1 MPAARKLLT
10 WCALLA
16 LTVLPV
22 ATGLVHHLRSGW
34 YPESDDA
41 TIVLLSGDTFST
53 DPPLVG
59 MISTGG
65 AHLDDPELHHPGPLE
80 LYLLAPLTTFGPG
93 PATGAL
99 VTAAL
104 VAVGSV
110 AALAWAL
117 HALGGRALAA
127 AGLGAAALVLWGM
140 GGDAPV
146 SVWNPYVVVLPFAAF
161 LACATAAAAGRSW
174 SLVGV
179 VVTGSLVAQ
188 THLSYVGLVGAVT
201 AWVLAAAIW
210 RATRARPA
218 DLRPHWWALGVGVV
232 LWVPPVV
239 DQLRGDPG
247 NLGQIWRALTGGGDG
262 EVVGTDGLAELA
274 RVVGV
279 PLAGLRPNGDLVRV
293 LPDAGPL
300 DLVLLA
306 VPWLVLGGLAV
317 LAKRRAP
324 DLLAVV
330 ATLAVALAAAVV
342 TARRVPLS
350 DGVLYQ
356 YYGLWMWPL
365 AGVFWLLTAWAAWR
379 LLPPRARSRAR
390 DALAPVATRPRGPVL
405 VAGALLG
412 LAVLPRPGA
421 WEPWAVQRRIAGDLA
436 AAVEARP
443 TASPV
448 VVRFRGATPYL
459 STGSA
464 VVLARS
470 QRSADVLV
478 DPGAPTPVF
487 PWRESRRYRGQTG
500 LHELWVLSGPDQPA
514 PDGAVVVAQ
523 TATLTP
529 AERADLHRR
538 RADAEATV
546 AADGAEPGPRRASTD
561 AERRLVGDATAD
573 PLTALADG
581 TLADLAVRGLVTV
594 PGLSADDLYT
604 LQRLSVLEAEVQV
617 VVYLVRG

>member
-1 MPAARKLLT
+1 VPAARKLLT

-22 ATGLVHHLRSGW
+22 VTGLVHQQRSGW

-65 AHLDDPELHHPGPLE
+65 AHLDDPELHHPGPIE

-93 PATGAL
+93 PATGAV

-127 AGLGAAALVLWGM
+127 AGLVTSALVLWGM

-161 LACATAAAAGRSW
+161 LACTVVAAAGRSW
-174 SLVGV
+174 ALVGV
-179 VVTGSLVAQ
+179 VVTGSFVAQ

-201 AWVLAAAIW
+201 AWVLATTVW
-210 RATRARPA
+210 RAVRARPH
-218 DLRPHWWALGVGVV
+218 DLRPQRWALLAGVL
-232 LWVPPVV
+232 LWLPPVV

-293 LPDAGPL
+293 LPDAGL
-300 DLVLLA
+300 SDLVLLA

-317 LAKRRAP
+317 LVRWRAP
-324 DLLAVV
+324 DLSAVV
-330 ATLAVALAAAVV
+330 ATLAVALAAALV
-342 TARRVPLS
+342 TAGRIPLS

-365 AGVFWLLTAWAAWR
+365 AGVFWLVTTWVAWR
-379 LLPPRARSRAR
+379 VLPPGARSRAR
-390 DALAPVATRPRGPVL
+390 AVLAPVATRPAGPVV

-412 LAVLPRPGA
+412 LAALPRPGA

-436 AAVEARP
+436 DAVETRATRN
-443 TASPV
+443 PV

-470 QRSADVLV
+470 RHAAEVLV

-487 PWRESRRYRGQTG
+487 PWREARRYRGETG
-500 LHELWVLSGPDQPA
+500 IDELWVLSGAGQPV
-514 PDGAVVVAQ
+514 PDGAVLVAE
-523 TATLTP
+523 TSTLTR
-529 AERADLHRR
+529 AERADLIRR
-538 RADAEATV
+538 RTRAETAVTERG
-546 AADGAEPGPRRASTD
+546 AAPGPRRPESD
-561 AERRLVGDATAD
+561 GERRRVAVATAD
-573 PLTALADG
+573 PLPALADG

-594 PGLSADDLYT
+594 PGLSPDDLHT
-604 LQRLSVLEAEVQV
+604 LQRLTVLEAEERVA
-617 VVYLVRG
+617 VYLVRG